1 MSITTKHGDGGRT
14 RLIFGEAVG
23 KDHPAIAAVGDADE
37 LNAALGLARLKVQ
50 DDTVRGI
57 IARAQQD
64 LVGLMGQLSAGMENA
79 ERYAAGGFPR
89 IGDAEVA
96 RLTAEG
102 AALEAEFP
110 DGFKTWSVPGA
121 AGSEGSARLELARC
135 VCRRDERAAAAPG
148 DRVDPAVLAWLNR
161 FSDVLWLCARVEER
175 DAGTRPRQETP

>member
-23 KDHPAIAAVGDADE
+23 KEHPAIAAVGEVDE
-37 LNAALGLARLKVQ
+37 LNAALGLARLQVRDEAVQ
-50 DDTVRGI
+50 AI
-57 IARAQQD
+57 IVRAQQD
-64 LVGLMGQLSAGMENA
+64 LVALMGQLSAGAENA

-89 IGDAEVA
+89 IGAAEVA

-121 AGSEGSARLELARC
+121 SGSEGSARLEMARC
-135 VCRRDERAAAAPG
+135 VCRRAERAAAPG
-148 DRVDPAVLAWLNR
+148 DRAEPAVRAWLNR
-161 FSDVLWLCARVEER
+161 LSDVLWLCARVEER
-175 DAGTRPRQETP
+175 G